1 MHRSYLRS
9 TLLQIAGWV
18 LAMLLFMI
26 GRYMGL
32 ADDPNARPPA
42 SGRDWRGLNCAWAC
56 VPCGVLG

>member
-32 ADDPNARPPA
+32 ADDPNAPT
-42 SGRDWRGLNCAWAC
+42 SCIWT
-56 VPCGVLG
+56 